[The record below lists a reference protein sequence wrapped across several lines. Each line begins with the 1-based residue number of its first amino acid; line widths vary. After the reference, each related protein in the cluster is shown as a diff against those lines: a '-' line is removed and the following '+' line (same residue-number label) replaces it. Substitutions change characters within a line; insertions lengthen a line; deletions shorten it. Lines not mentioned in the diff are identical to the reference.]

1 MEEEKQ
7 RRREEQAEQIEEQKA
22 ELQASLMWQIFFSF
36 LVSAAFYGIVLYQN
50 PDLKPN
56 DN

>member
-1 MEEEKQ
+1 MEEEKE
-7 RRREEQAEQIEEQKA
+7 RRRQEQADAIEEQKA
-22 ELQASLMWQIFFSF
+22 GLQASLMWQIFFSF

>member
-22 ELQASLMWQIFFSF
+22 ELQGSLMWQIFFSF

>member
-1 MEEEKQ
+1 MEEEKE
-7 RRREEQAEQIEEQKA
+7 RRRQEQADAIDEQKA
-22 ELQASLMWQIFFSF
+22 ELTSTLYVQIFFSF